1 MPLVKPRFAAAV
13 LAAIL
18 AAAVLG
24 AWLHRPYRGFTGN
37 EVFVEI
43 PRGAGTLSIGRQLAS
58 AGVLRFGWQLAL
70 ARLANPHAPLQAG
83 EYRFAEPASPVDI
96 FHRLARGDVYYRQL
110 TIPEGSNVFDIAALV
125 DRLGVVSSARFLEAA
140 ENPALIRDLDPKARS
155 LEGYLFPSTYRIGRH
170 ATGREL
176 CRMMTA
182 QFRREWRA
190 LAPPRGADL
199 HDVVTLASLVE
210 KETANPEERPVVASV
225 FRNRLEK
232 GMLLDCDPTTIYAA
246 LLEERYRGVIHRSDL
261 ASHNAYNTY
270 THAGLPPGPIANPG
284 WDSLKAALDP
294 AKTGYLY
301 FVAKPDGGGHRFSRT
316 IEEHNRHV
324 REYRRGTR

>member
-1 MPLVKPRFAAAV
+1 MPLVKPRFATSVLVAIVAVVV
-13 LAAIL
+13 LA
-18 AAAVLG
+18 
-24 AWLHRPYRGFTGN
+24 AWLHRPYRGFTEN
-37 EVFVEI
+37 EVFVEV

-83 EYRFAEPASPVDI
+83 EYRFAEPASPIDI

-125 DRLGVVSSARFLEAA
+125 DRLGVVSSSRFLAAA
-140 ENPALIRDLDPKARS
+140 ENPALIRDLDPTARS

-176 CRMMTA
+176 CRMMTT

-246 LLEERYRGVIHRSDL
+246 LLEDRYRGVIHRSDL

-284 WDSLKAALDP
+284 LDSLKAALDP
-294 AKTGYLY
+294 AKTNYLY

-316 IEEHNRHV
+316 IEEHNRRV
-324 REYRRGTR
+324 REYRRGAR

>member
-1 MPLVKPRFAAAV
+1 VPAVKARFAAAV
-13 LAAIL
+13 VAAIL
-18 AAAVLG
+18 AAVVLAV
-24 AWLHRPYRGFTGN
+24 WLHRPYRGFTEN

-43 PRGAGTLSIGRQLAS
+43 PHGAGTLSIGRQLAS

-83 EYRFAEPASPVDI
+83 EYRFAEPASPVGI
-96 FHRLARGDVYYRQL
+96 FHRLARGDVYYRQF
-110 TIPEGSNVFDIAALV
+110 TIPEGSNVFDIATLV
-125 DRLGVVSSARFLEAA
+125 DRLGVVSAARFLAA
-140 ENPALIRDLDPKARS
+140 AANPALIRDLDPKAPS

-199 HDVVTLASLVE
+199 HDIVTLASLVE

-246 LLEERYRGVIHRSDL
+246 LLDERYRGVIHRSDL

-284 WDSLKAALDP
+284 VASLKAALDP
-294 AKTGYLY
+294 AKTNYLY

-316 IEEHNRHV
+316 LEEHNRSV

>member
-1 MPLVKPRFAAAV
+1 MALVKGRFAAAV
-13 LAAIL
+13 VAAIL

-24 AWLHRPYRGFTGN
+24 AWLHRPYRGFTAS

-83 EYRFAEPASPVDI
+83 EYRFAVPASPLEI
-96 FHRLARGDVYYRQL
+96 FHRLARGDVYYRL
-110 TIPEGSNVFDIAALV
+110 FTIPEGANVFEIAELV
-125 DRLGVVSSARFLEAA
+125 DRLGIVSAARFLAA
-140 ENPALIRDLDPKARS
+140 AANPGLIRDLDPKAPT

-190 LAPPRGADL
+190 LAPSRGADL
-199 HDVVTLASLVE
+199 HNVVTLASLVE
-210 KETANPEERPVVASV
+210 KETANPEERPLIAGV

-246 LLEERYRGVIHRSDL
+246 LLDERYRGVIHRSDL

-284 WDSLKAALDP
+284 VASLEAALDP
-294 AKTGYLY
+294 AKTDYLY

-316 IEEHNRHV
+316 IEEHNRRV

>member
-1 MPLVKPRFAAAV
+1 MPLVKQRLAAIVVAAIAAAAV
-13 LAAIL
+13 LAA
-18 AAAVLG
+18 
-24 AWLHRPYRGFTGN
+24 WLHWPYRGFTEN

-43 PRGAGTLSIGRQLAS
+43 PHGAGTLSIGRQLAS

-83 EYRFAEPASPVDI
+83 EYRFAGPASPVDI
-96 FHRLARGDVYYRQL
+96 FHRLARGDVYYQQL
-110 TIPEGSNVFDIAALV
+110 TIPEGANIFDIAALV
-125 DRLGVVSSARFLEAA
+125 DRLGVVSAARFLAA
-140 ENPALIRDLDPKARS
+140 ASNPELIRDLDPKAPT

-170 ATGREL
+170 VTGREL

-190 LAPPRGADL
+190 LAPPPDADL
-199 HDVVTLASLVE
+199 HKVVTLASLVE
-210 KETANPEERPVVASV
+210 KETANPEERPLVAGV
-225 FRNRLEK
+225 FGNRLEK

-246 LLEERYRGVIHRSDL
+246 LLDERYRGVIHRSDL

-284 WDSLKAALDP
+284 VASLKAALAP
-294 AKTGYLY
+294 AKTDYLY
-301 FVAKPDGGGHRFSRT
+301 FVAKPDGGGHHFSRT
-316 IEEHNRHV
+316 IEEHNRRV